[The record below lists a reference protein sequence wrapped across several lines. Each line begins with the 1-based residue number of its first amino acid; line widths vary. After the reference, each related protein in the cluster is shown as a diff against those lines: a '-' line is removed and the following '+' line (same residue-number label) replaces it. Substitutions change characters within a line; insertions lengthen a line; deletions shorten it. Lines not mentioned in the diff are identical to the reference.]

1 MKLREKPNWGLVL
14 FPPLNMD
21 RSICR
26 MGTILGLMIEPL
38 DSTQHYTANKIPLPS
53 AGKFSEQRGPPK
65 QCIIIEVIAPISAK
79 PINLG
84 LGVMPLMFR
93 FHPM

>member
-1 MKLREKPNWGLVL
+1 MVVL
-14 FPPLNMD
+14 MLTHNLANVD
-21 RSICR
+21 VI
-26 MGTILGLMIEPL
+26 
-38 DSTQHYTANKIPLPS
+38 DKNVNTANKIPLPS
-53 AGKFSEQRGPPK
+53 AGKFSDQSGPPK
-65 QCIIIEVIAPISAK
+65 QRIIIEGIAPISAK

>member
-1 MKLREKPNWGLVL
+1 MAHFGQYYYQLCSQDTL
-14 FPPLNMD
+14 
-21 RSICR
+21 
-26 MGTILGLMIEPL
+26 LGIEVP
-38 DSTQHYTANKIPLPS
+38 YTANKIPLPS
-53 AGKFSEQRGPPK
+53 AGKFSDQSGPPK
-65 QCIIIEVIAPISAK
+65 QRIIIEGIAPISAK

>member
-1 MKLREKPNWGLVL
+1 MVAGCLANRRNNAKG
-14 FPPLNMD
+14 
-21 RSICR
+21 RSMFC
-26 MGTILGLMIEPL
+26 TN
-38 DSTQHYTANKIPLPS
+38 YTANKIPLPS
-53 AGKFSEQRGPPK
+53 AGKFSDQSGPPK
-65 QCIIIEVIAPISAK
+65 QRIIIEGIAPISAK

>member
-1 MKLREKPNWGLVL
+1 MYMEITL
-14 FPPLNMD
+14 
-21 RSICR
+21 
-26 MGTILGLMIEPL
+26 GT
-38 DSTQHYTANKIPLPS
+38 SKSYTANKIPLPS
-53 AGKFSEQRGPPK
+53 AGKFSDQSGPPK
-65 QCIIIEVIAPISAK
+65 QRIIIEGIAPISAK